1 MTRPKGQQLLA
12 EWARPVL
19 ALEEGGQPVVFERLL
34 DPHLQLHIAPHQ
46 LHAMARAAA
55 LCLCRDPDARP
66 SVSKILRVLEGDTF
80 TDRALDMDSV
90 GSRSGRMNGFL
101 QETHGELR
109 GSHSPRLSNEA
120 LKRLYAEKSHMKP
133 LL

>member
-1 MTRPKGQQLLA
+1 MYAFGVVLLELITGQKAVDMTRPKGQQLLA

-66 SVSKILRVLEGDTF
+66 SVSKVSSQFLPSVFTF
-80 TDRALDMDSV
+80 CFICMSTFV
-90 GSRSGRMNGFL
+90 
-101 QETHGELR
+101 
-109 GSHSPRLSNEA
+109 
-120 LKRLYAEKSHMKP
+120 
-133 LL
+133 